1 MNINVVLGAIS
12 FVIWSAFSTWLY
24 VTYIKDFDSIPQNE
38 QMMILKE
45 ESEPVVE
52 VSVVDSSAVVELMPI
67 ALAKRFTFHINTT
80 DLINDGAIKQYADSI
95 QSLLNDRTVSVNI
108 TGHTCDL
115 GTEAYN
121 QQLGLNRA
129 NYVMTVLKQS
139 SNTWPDMTTS
149 SKGET
154 EPLVP
159 NTSETNRIK
168 NRRVTI
174 LINSKP

>member
-1 MNINVVLGAIS
+1 MNTNVLLGTIS

-24 VTYIKDFDSIPQNE
+24 VNYIKDFDDLPQNE
-38 QMMILKE
+38 QLMVQE
-45 ESEPVVE
+45 EVSEAVVE
-52 VSVVDSSAVVELMPI
+52 VLAVDSATVEVLAPI
-67 ALAKRFTFHINTT
+67 TLSKSFTFHKNTT
-80 DLINDGAIKQYADSI
+80 DLMHAGAIKQYADSLET
-95 QSLLNDRTVSVNI
+95 LLSDRTVSVNI
-108 TGHTCDL
+108 TGYTCNL

-121 QQLGLNRA
+121 QQLGLERA

-139 SNTWPDMTTS
+139 NITWPDMTTS

-154 EPLVP
+154 DPLVP
-159 NTSETNRIK
+159 NTSENNRIK